1 VVGYPQALYR
11 QHAWTAPTTGAL
23 GLALAQEGAPC
34 AAAGWAEASSLLT
47 SALADLVYGR
57 DTPADDPAPAA
68 SAAADSGRGAPRLQT
83 CALLN
88 ASVCGPSVALTR
100 SGRGLAVA
108 VYNPLGWP
116 RAEGVRVPVSLEAAS
131 KWAVTGAPCCQI
143 RRIHL
148 TGVVA
153 DHPVLPPWHLW
164 KESCCFDRY
173 TFPLGK
179 TLCQLDGRACV
190 TLDADSG

>member
-1 VVGYPQALYR
+1 MAGR
-11 QHAWTAPTTGAL
+11 MRTAPATGGL
-23 GLALAQEGAPC
+23 GAALAQEGAPC

-47 SALADLVYGR
+47 SALADLVYDR
-57 DTPADDPAPAA
+57 DAPDDDAAPAA
-68 SAAADSGRGAPRLQT
+68 SAAAAGAPAERAAGAGERGAPRLQT

-131 KWAVTGAPCCQI
+131 KWAVTGAPCCQ
-143 RRIHL
+143 
-148 TGVVA
+148 
-153 DHPVLPPWHLW
+153 
-164 KESCCFDRY
+164 
-173 TFPLGK
+173 
-179 TLCQLDGRACV
+179 
-190 TLDADSG
+190 SGAFT